1 MKKQI
6 LPLMLSTFLLS
17 LIACQNSN
25 NHWEDV
31 TNLYWIDL
39 THSFDE
45 NTLYWP
51 NDTNRFVHH
60 ATHFGN
66 TPKGY
71 FYSSFT
77 YSAPEHGGT
86 HLDAPIHF
94 AAGKKTVD
102 QLEFKQMINQ
112 AVCIPVQ
119 YKTKKN
125 RDYQIQIADIEE
137 FEKKHGTIQSG
148 SMILFFTD
156 YGKFYPNRKDYFGT
170 DERGATGLANLHF
183 PGISPEVAA
192 WLIKNRAISAVGID
206 TPSLDYGQSSEFKTH
221 RILMEAN
228 IPGFE
233 NLYQLEKLPQTPLL
247 IIALPMK
254 IRNGSGGPLRIL
266 AGWKKC

>member
-6 LPLMLSTFLLS
+6 LPLILITILSSF
-17 LIACQNSN
+17 IACHKN
-25 NHWEDV
+25 NQWEDFTDLHWV
-31 TNLYWIDL
+31 DL

-51 NDTNRFVHH
+51 NDTNKFVHH
-60 ATHFGN
+60 STHYGN
-66 TPKGY
+66 TPGGY

-94 AAGKKTVD
+94 AANKKTVD

-112 AVCIPVQ
+112 AVCIPVHQ
-119 YKTKKN
+119 KARKN
-125 RDYQIQIADIEE
+125 RDYLVQVADIEE
-137 FEKKHGTIQSG
+137 FEKTYGTIPMG
-148 SMILFFTD
+148 AMVLFRTD

-170 DERGATGLANLHF
+170 DEKGLAAIPKLHF
-183 PGISPEVAA
+183 PGISPQAA
-192 WLIKNRAISAVGID
+192 TWLINNRGISAVGID
-206 TPSLDYGQSSEFKTH
+206 TPSLDNGQSADFKTH
-221 RILMEAN
+221 RILMNAN
-228 IPGFE
+228 VPGFE
-233 NLYQLEKLPQTPLL
+233 NLYQLEQLPQTPIL

-254 IRNGSGGPLRIL
+254 IKSGSGGPLRIM